1 MCEWERVDR
10 VCARECV
17 AVCVLECKYWGF
29 CKCLC
34 VYVVGCWMPDF
45 ARAIVLGWKSVVFG
59 SRYGS
64 PVNVCDSVHEH

>member
-1 MCEWERVDR
+1 MCEG
-10 VCARECV
+10 VCSCV
-17 AVCVLECKYWGF
+17 CIRMQVLGF
-29 CKCLC
+29 LCLC

-45 ARAIVLGWKSVVFG
+45 ASAIVLGWKSVVFG